1 MGSKLW
7 IIGDS
12 FTGANVDG
20 KSAWVDIV
28 TKKFKGKEHY
38 VSSRGSRDFQTILDI
53 FLRNLQNIKEEDF
66 VILVMPTLVRTRLP
80 LQTPMYDVEISNFI
94 NKQKTFDYFIGTH
107 SYSEKME
114 CYRLEEPLVKISES
128 ELNKQCGIWSIVNS
142 STASKNNYLQIL
154 KSLKEYLPFEM
165 FIWSWE
171 NEIDSDLIV
180 CKNQITETIGY
191 WHTLSDLYKET
202 NGENGKIDDVH
213 FSPKMHKAFADYIIV
228 NFPQFFN
235 T

>member
-1 MGSKLW
+1 MDGKLW

-12 FTGANVDG
+12 FTGTSNG

-28 TKKFKGKEHY
+28 TKKFKGKGHY

-80 LQTPMYDVEISNFI
+80 LQTPINDVEISNFI

-142 STASKNNYLQIL
+142 SISSKNNYLEIL

-213 FSPKMHKAFADYIIV
+213 FSPKMHKAFAEYVIV
-228 NFPQFFN
+228 KFPQFFN
-235 T
+235 I

>member
-1 MGSKLW
+1 MSKLW

-12 FTGANVDG
+12 FTGGSVD
-20 KSAWVDIV
+20 KQSAWVEIAA
-28 TKKFKGKEHY
+28 KKFKGENYY
-38 VSSRGSRDFQTILDI
+38 VSSKGSRDVQTIIDI

-66 VILVMPTLVRTRLP
+66 VILVIPTLIRTRLP
-80 LQTPMYDVEISNFI
+80 LQTPAYDVEISNFI

-114 CYRLEEPLVKISES
+114 HCRLEEPFTNISES
-128 ELNKQCGIWSIVNS
+128 EVNKQCGVWSIVNS

-171 NEIDSDLIV
+171 NELDSDLIV
-180 CKNQITETIGY
+180 CKKQIESEIGY
-191 WHTLSDLYKET
+191 WHTLGDEWYET
-202 NGENGKIDDVH
+202 NGEVGQTGDHH
-213 FSPKMHKAFADYIIV
+213 FSPKMHKAFAEYLTLK
-228 NFPQFFN
+228 FPQFFN
-235 T
+235 I